1 MKTFAQKITAVG
13 AGIFLAASVA
23 SYGTILYS
31 DNTVDTGNSLSFTN
45 GETLG
50 QQLTINGF
58 NALTLT
64 NFSFEL
70 YSTNVAFS
78 GVNMDVT
85 LLTNN
90 GVAYN
95 GYATPGTSFYDSGIF
110 SLQSPVQT
118 LGAGASVETLN
129 FTGLSISM
137 PTNFTLAFNISGL
150 GVNTNIA
157 VELFGTATVGVN
169 NGDYWLNNPNVPGG
183 YELYTNSTPV
193 EFGAQFQGTGTPVP
207 TPEPSVI
214 CLGAAGMAALMG
226 AIRLR
231 RKK

>member
-23 SYGTILYS
+23 SYGATLYS
-31 DNTVDTGNSLSFTN
+31 DNTVDTGNSLGFTN

-58 NALTLT
+58 TALTLT

-90 GVAYN
+90 GALFN
-95 GYATPGTSFYDSGIF
+95 GYASPGTSFYDSGVF
-110 SLQSPVQT
+110 ALQSPVQS
-118 LGAGASVETLN
+118 LGAGASVETLT
-129 FTGLSISM
+129 FSGLSISM
-137 PTNFTLAFNISGL
+137 PTNFTLAFSISGL

-157 VELFGTATVGVN
+157 VELFGTATVGQN
-169 NGDYWLNNPNVPGG
+169 NGDYWLNNPNAGG
-183 YELYTNSTPV
+183 YALYTNSTPV
-193 EFGAQFQGTGTPVP
+193 AFGAQFQGTGTVV
-207 TPEPSVI
+207 PEPSVI
-214 CLGAAGMAALMG
+214 YLGAAGMAALMG
-226 AIRLR
+226 AIKLR

>member
-13 AGIFLAASVA
+13 TGIFLAASVA

-31 DNTVDTGNSLSFTN
+31 DNTVDTGNSLGFTN

-78 GVNMDVT
+78 SAVMMDVT

-90 GVAYN
+90 GTLFN
-95 GYATPGTSFYDSGIF
+95 GYASPGTSFYDSGLF
-110 SLQSPVQT
+110 ALQSPLT
-118 LGAGASVETLN
+118 TTAGASTVETLT
-129 FTGLSISM
+129 FSGLSISM
-137 PTNFTLAFNISGL
+137 PTNFTLAFSISGL

-169 NGDYWLNNPNVPGG
+169 NGDYWLNNPNAGG
-183 YELYTNSTPV
+183 YALYTNSTPV
-193 EFGAQFQGTGTPVP
+193 EFGAQFQGTGTVV
-207 TPEPSVI
+207 PEPSVI
-214 CLGAAGMAALMG
+214 YLGVAGMAALMG
-226 AIRLR
+226 AVRLR

>member
-1 MKTFAQKITAVG
+1 MKTFAKKITAVG

-23 SYGTILYS
+23 SYGTTLYS
-31 DNTVDTGNSLSFTN
+31 DNTVDTGNSLAFTN

-90 GVAYN
+90 GALFN
-95 GYATPGTSFYDSGIF
+95 GYASPGTSFYDSGVF
-110 SLQSPVQT
+110 ALQSPVQT
-118 LGAGASVETLN
+118 LGAGASVETLV
-129 FTGLSISM
+129 FSGLSISM
-137 PTNFTLAFNISGL
+137 PTNFTLAFSISGL

-157 VELFGTATVGVN
+157 VELFGTASVGQN
-169 NGDYWLNNPNVPGG
+169 NGDYWLNNPNAGG
-183 YELYTNSTPV
+183 YALYTNSTPV
-193 EFGAQFQGTGTPVP
+193 AFGAQFQGTGTLV
-207 TPEPSVI
+207 PEPSVL

-226 AIRLR
+226 AVKLR